1 MCTHPKHILNPTKTL
16 RQMDKFYLTVKCN
29 ECSECRNARRKS
41 FELRLL
47 SDMRAKSKLGYT
59 FCFGTLTYND
69 ISLPHIDVDRITV
82 DNNDDSCV
90 LSVGDKTYVLP
101 PVLEKSEHI
110 KCFNKAHI
118 IALFKY
124 LRKHYTNDGA
134 NDNTPVFLCA
144 SEFGSHT
151 QRPHYHFIIGCKDT
165 AENIH
170 SLIQNWWSVKNNY
183 GFLFPRRFEGNEMNR
198 GKLTKPFEIKPATF
212 SQSAKYVAKYCC
224 KDLSYY
230 HLPSVK
236 NFEKFLKNNPSDE
249 NLHIARY
256 HLPFLHT
263 SRKLG
268 YSLLDYVKDVD
279 SLVNGIKLEGY
290 KNLVALPDTL
300 FRRVIYKRR
309 TVKDYPDI
317 KVLEDGKIKYKYRVD
332 LTELGKE
339 YLLKSLESRCRS
351 LQSDLR
357 VFLEDITTNSLNA
370 FKEFYSDLGYSPA
383 SYNKFI
389 FRSKTIVSLLPKIAM
404 FDTYYRNRLSLFHL
418 ELLRYDSALFRQ
430 SSDKNH
436 CSYVS
441 INGRISPYEFVP
453 EFEVY
458 DGVKIVERF
467 TIDGDDVGYLEYG
480 KRKRPLRFRSSK
492 VMPLFDSV
500 DDIGLYH
507 SSFSLDSL
515 FFTGSETYE
524 FMESNKENFIKEYFG
539 YNRYLDENKVDM
551 EYCKEYFSQ
560 LTFNS
565 FPCFN
570 GYDEFLNVYY
580 SWSNCVRSITSQIK
594 ESRYNDIT
602 YLKQCQ
608 SE

>member
-1 MCTHPKHILNPTKTL
+1 MCTHPKRILNPTKTL
-16 RQMDKFYLTVKCN
+16 RQMDKFYLAVKCN

-47 SDMRAKSKLGYT
+47 ADMRAKSKMGFT

-69 ISLPHIDVDRITV
+69 DSLPYIDVDRISV
-82 DNNDDSCV
+82 ENDDSCV
-90 LSVGDKTYVLP
+90 LSVGNKTFILP
-101 PVLEKSEHI
+101 PAFKKSERI
-110 KCFNKAHI
+110 KCFNKEHI

-124 LRKHYTNDGA
+124 LRKHYTNNGA
-134 NDNTPVFLCA
+134 DDNTPVFLCA

-151 QRPHYHFIIGCKDT
+151 QRPHYHFVVGCKDT

-170 SLIQNWWSVKNNY
+170 SLIKNWWCDKKKF
-183 GFLFPRRFEGNEMNR
+183 GFLFPRRFQGNELNR

-236 NFEKFLKNNPSDE
+236 NFENFLKNNPSDE

-279 SLVNGIKLEGY
+279 SLVNGIKLEGI
-290 KNLVALPDTL
+290 KNLVALPDLL
-300 FRRVIYKRR
+300 FRRLVYRRR
-309 TVKDYPDI
+309 TVKDDPSI
-317 KVLEDGKIKYKYRVD
+317 KVLENGKIKYKYRVD
-332 LTELGKE
+332 LTDLGKE
-339 YLLKSLESRCRS
+339 YLLKSLGNRCRS

-357 VFLEDITTNSLNA
+357 VFLEDIQNNSLCA
-370 FKEFYSDLGYSPA
+370 FREFYYDLGYSPT
-383 SYNKFI
+383 SYSKFV
-389 FRSKTIVSLLPKIAM
+389 SKIKTLVPLLPRISM

-418 ELLRYDSALFRQ
+418 ELLRYDSSLFHQ
-430 SSDKNH
+430 SSDLHRCNN
-436 CSYVS
+436 VS
-441 INGRISPYEFVP
+441 VNGRVFPYEFVP

-458 DGVKIVERF
+458 DGVKIVEKF
-467 TIDGDDVGYLEYG
+467 TIDGDDIGYLEYG

-492 VMPLFDSV
+492 VMPLYDSV
-500 DDIGLYH
+500 DDVGLYR

-515 FFTGSETYE
+515 FFTGAESYE
-524 FMESNKENFIKEYFG
+524 MMDSNKENFIKEYFD
-539 YNRYLDENKVDM
+539 YNRYVDENKVDM
-551 EYCKEYFSQ
+551 DICKEYFST

-565 FPCFN
+565 FPCFA
-570 GYDEFLNVYY
+570 GYDEFLNIYY

-594 ESRYNDIT
+594 EQRDNDISF
-602 YLKQCQ
+602 LKQCQ